1 MSVLWNEIEAGKEPE
16 ALVYGPLSRTD
27 IVRYQGASGDMNRI
41 HHDEPFATDAGYPA
55 PLVVGMLP
63 AGILNTWATNWLG
76 PKNIRRTRIR
86 WKSQLWPGD
95 TLSFSGTV
103 AKKYEEDGEKKVDLD
118 LVCERNNEVVL
129 QVWSTFVVPE

>member
-1 MSVLWNEIEAGKEPE
+1 
-16 ALVYGPLSRTD
+16 
-27 IVRYQGASGDMNRI
+27 
-41 HHDEPFATDAGYPA
+41 
-55 PLVVGMLP
+55 MLP

-86 WKSQLWPGD
+86 WKAQLWPGD
-95 TLSFSGTV
+95 TLSFSGIV

-118 LVCERNNEVVL
+118 LVCERDNEVVL